1 MVGSQG
7 SMHARLTW
15 VPTHNPVVGAEGTTE
30 SSATTSSTMVS
41 MTPGQDVNVRNHY
54 RHIEVLVVVSIFFNY
69 CLMNHSLPVWGGV
82 PL

>member
-1 MVGSQG
+1 MCLQG

-54 RHIEVLVVVSIFFNY
+54 RHIISRSWWWFQYVSII
-69 CLMNHSLPVWGGV
+69 V
-82 PL
+82 